1 MTLTVIVTNILFS
14 SRPTTKITLSIAASV
29 ELLSRINE
37 TIFLHL
43 FLMSIFMSLNIL
55 LDMFEQ
61 HTSG

>member
-14 SRPTTKITLSIAASV
+14 FRPTTKITLSIAASV

-61 HTSG
+61 HTS

>member
-14 SRPTTKITLSIAASV
+14 SRSTTKITLSIAASV

-61 HTSG
+61 HTS

>member
-61 HTSG
+61 HTS

>member
-43 FLMSIFMSLNIL
+43 FLMSIFTSLNIL

-61 HTSG
+61 HTS